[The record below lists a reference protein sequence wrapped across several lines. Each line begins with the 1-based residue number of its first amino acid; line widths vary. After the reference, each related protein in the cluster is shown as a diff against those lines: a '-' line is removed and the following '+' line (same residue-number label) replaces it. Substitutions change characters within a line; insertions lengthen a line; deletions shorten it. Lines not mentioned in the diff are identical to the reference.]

1 METRLID
8 RLNHMRDLSPA
19 DTDYNL
25 SIAARAERRLAEAG
39 FRRLETPVIERT
51 DLFVRKS
58 GGEVSSSLYTF
69 SDPGGISVSLR
80 PEFTPSVIR
89 WFIENRPDQ
98 RRYRYS
104 GPVFRYGG
112 ARGGRFRQ
120 FHQVGG
126 ELLGAPGAEGD
137 SEILGVAR
145 RCLEAGGVADC
156 VLHLGHIG
164 VIRDLLRAVG
174 LSEQTQM
181 FIVANIDD
189 IAAGAGYEGPLVE
202 KATAAGLV
210 ADSASALTGMTDV
223 PNTALPVLDALQ
235 QTVSGATGRRSPE
248 QIMSRLVGRARRAS
262 SKSEFEEA
270 AGSVARLV
278 AVNGSPSEVVAEA
291 DAILR
296 DCEASL
302 ASLNSLEST
311 LEAVTSDGWNESSI
325 RLDLAFVRG
334 MAYYTGAVFEFLPP
348 NNPKSPSPPKGEG
361 RGEGEPKTLNSTF
374 PLGGGGRYDDLVRA
388 FGGPDMP
395 ACGFALNIDEVA
407 WTARRRGERG

>member
-8 RLNHMRDLSPA
+8 RLSHMRDLSPA
-19 DTDYNL
+19 ETDYNL
-25 SIAARAERRLAEAG
+25 SIAARTERCLADAG
-39 FRRLETPVIERT
+39 FHRLDTPVIERT

-98 RRYRYS
+98 RRYHYS

-126 ELLGAPGAEGD
+126 ELLGVPGASGD
-137 SEILGVAR
+137 SEILSLAR
-145 RCLEAGGVADC
+145 RCLEAGGVGDC

-181 FIVANIDD
+181 FMVANLED
-189 IAAGAGYEGPLVE
+189 IGAGSGFIDPLLE
-202 KATAAGLV
+202 KASAAGLV
-210 ADSASALTGMTDV
+210 ADTIVPLTGVPDL

-262 SKSEFEEA
+262 SRAEFEEA
-270 AGSVARLV
+270 AGCVARLV
-278 AVNGSPSEVVAEA
+278 AAQGSPSGVVAEA
-291 DAILR
+291 ETILR
-296 DCEASL
+296 DSDASL
-302 ASLNSLEST
+302 DSLDSLKTT
-311 LEAVTSDGWNESSI
+311 LDSITSNGWEESSI
-325 RLDLAFVRG
+325 HLDLSFVRG

-348 NNPKSPSPPKGEG
+348 SKDPQ
-361 RGEGEPKTLNSTF
+361 LA
-374 PLGGGGRYDDLVRA
+374 LGGGGRYDDLVRA

-407 WTARRRGERG
+407 WSTRQDGAQR

>member
-8 RLNHMRDLSPA
+8 RLSHMRDLSPA
-19 DTDYNL
+19 ETDYNL
-25 SIAARAERRLAEAG
+25 SIAARTERCLADAG
-39 FRRLETPVIERT
+39 FHRLDTPVIERT

-98 RRYRYS
+98 RRYHYS

-126 ELLGAPGAEGD
+126 ELLGVPGASGD
-137 SEILGVAR
+137 SEILSLAR
-145 RCLEAGGVADC
+145 RCLEAGGVGDC

-164 VIRDLLRAVG
+164 VIRNLLRAVG

-181 FIVANIDD
+181 FMVANLED
-189 IAAGAGYEGPLVE
+189 IGAGSGFIDPLLE
-202 KATAAGLV
+202 KASAAGLV
-210 ADSASALTGMTDV
+210 ADTIVPLTGVPDL

-262 SKSEFEEA
+262 SRAEFEEA
-270 AGSVARLV
+270 AGCVARLV
-278 AVNGSPSEVVAEA
+278 AAQGSPSGVVAEA
-291 DAILR
+291 ETILR
-296 DCEASL
+296 DSDASL
-302 ASLNSLEST
+302 DSLDSLKTT
-311 LEAVTSDGWNESSI
+311 LDSITSNGWEESSI
-325 RLDLAFVRG
+325 HLDLSFVRG

-348 NNPKSPSPPKGEG
+348 SKDPQ
-361 RGEGEPKTLNSTF
+361 LA
-374 PLGGGGRYDDLVRA
+374 LGGGGRYDDLVRA

-407 WTARRRGERG
+407 WSTRQDGAQR

>member
-8 RLNHMRDLSPA
+8 RLSHMRDLSPA
-19 DTDYNL
+19 ETDYNL
-25 SIAARAERRLAEAG
+25 SIAARTERCLAEAG
-39 FRRLETPVIERT
+39 FHRLDTPVIERT

-98 RRYRYS
+98 RRYHYS

-126 ELLGAPGAEGD
+126 ELLGVPGASGD
-137 SEILGVAR
+137 SEILSLAR
-145 RCLEAGGVADC
+145 HCLEAGGVGDC

-181 FIVANIDD
+181 FMVANLED
-189 IAAGAGYEGPLVE
+189 IGAGSGFIDPLLE
-202 KATAAGLV
+202 KASAAGLV
-210 ADSASALTGMTDV
+210 ADTIGPLTGVPDL

-262 SKSEFEEA
+262 SRAEFEEA
-270 AGSVARLV
+270 AGCVARLV
-278 AVNGSPSEVVAEA
+278 AAQGSPSEVVAEA
-291 DAILR
+291 ETILR
-296 DCEASL
+296 DSDASL
-302 ASLNSLEST
+302 DSLDSLKTT
-311 LEAVTSDGWNESSI
+311 LDSITSNGWEESSI
-325 RLDLAFVRG
+325 HLDLSFVRG

-348 NNPKSPSPPKGEG
+348 SKDPQ
-361 RGEGEPKTLNSTF
+361 LA
-374 PLGGGGRYDDLVRA
+374 LGGGGRYDDLVRA
-388 FGGPDMP
+388 FGGPDLP

-407 WTARRRGERG
+407 CTTRQDGAQR

>member
-8 RLNHMRDLSPA
+8 RLSHMRDLSPA
-19 DTDYNL
+19 ETDYNL
-25 SIAARAERRLAEAG
+25 SIAARTERCLADAG
-39 FRRLETPVIERT
+39 FHRLDTPVIERT

-98 RRYRYS
+98 RRYHYS

-126 ELLGAPGAEGD
+126 ELLGVPGASGD
-137 SEILGVAR
+137 SEILSLAR
-145 RCLEAGGVADC
+145 RCLEAGGVGDC

-164 VIRDLLRAVG
+164 VIRNLLRAVG

-181 FIVANIDD
+181 FMVANLED
-189 IAAGAGYEGPLVE
+189 IGAGSGFIDPLLE
-202 KATAAGLV
+202 KASAAGLV
-210 ADSASALTGMTDV
+210 ADTIVPLTGVPDL

-262 SKSEFEEA
+262 SRAEFEEA
-270 AGSVARLV
+270 AGCVARLV
-278 AVNGSPSEVVAEA
+278 AAQGSPSGVVAEA
-291 DAILR
+291 ETILR
-296 DCEASL
+296 DSDASL
-302 ASLNSLEST
+302 DSLDSLKTT
-311 LEAVTSDGWNESSI
+311 LDSITSNGWEESSI
-325 RLDLAFVRG
+325 HLDLSFVRG

-348 NNPKSPSPPKGEG
+348 SKDPQ
-361 RGEGEPKTLNSTF
+361 LA
-374 PLGGGGRYDDLVRA
+374 LGGGGRYDDLVRA

-407 WTARRRGERG
+407 WATRRDGSEG

>member
-8 RLNHMRDLSPA
+8 RLTQMRDLSPA
-19 DTDYNL
+19 ETNYNL
-25 SIAARAERRLAEAG
+25 GIAACAERCLAEAG
-39 FRRLETPVIERT
+39 FHRLDTPVIERT

-69 SDPGGISVSLR
+69 LDPGGISVSLR

-89 WFIENRPDQ
+89 WFIENCPDE
-98 RRYRYS
+98 RRYHYS

-126 ELLGAPGAEGD
+126 ELLGVSGADGD
-137 SEILGVAR
+137 SEILGLAQ
-145 RCLEAGGVADC
+145 RCLEAGGVDNC

-164 VIRDLLRAVG
+164 VIRDLLGAVG
-174 LSEQTQM
+174 LSEQNQM
-181 FIVANIDD
+181 FMVANLDD
-189 IAAGAGYEGPLVE
+189 VAAGAENLDPLLE
-202 KATAAGLV
+202 KASAAGLV
-210 ADSASALTGMTDV
+210 ADSAGPLTGVPDL

-262 SKSEFEEA
+262 SRAEFEKA

-278 AVNGSPSEVVAEA
+278 ATHGSPSEVVAEA
-291 DAILR
+291 ETILR
-296 DCEASL
+296 GCGASL
-302 ASLNSLEST
+302 GSLDSLKAT
-311 LEAVTSDGWNESSI
+311 LDSITSNGWGESSI
-325 RLDLAFVRG
+325 RLDLSFVRG
-334 MAYYTGAVFEFLPP
+334 MAYYTGAVFEFLQPV
-348 NNPKSPSPPKGEG
+348 EDVHYA
-361 RGEGEPKTLNSTF
+361 
-374 PLGGGGRYDDLVRA
+374 LGGGGRYDDLVRA

-407 WTARRRGERG
+407 WATRRDGSQG

>member
-1 METRLID
+1 METRLIG
-8 RLNHMRDLSPA
+8 RLSHMRDLSPA

-25 SIAARAERRLAEAG
+25 SIAARAERRLSEAG
-39 FRRLETPVIERT
+39 FRRLDTPVIERT

-69 SDPGGISVSLR
+69 LDPGGISVSLR

-98 RRYRYS
+98 DRFCYS

-112 ARGGRFRQ
+112 TRGGRFRQ

-126 ELLGAPGAEGD
+126 ELLGVSGAAGD
-137 SEILGVAR
+137 SEILSVAR
-145 RCLEAGGVADC
+145 RCLEAGGVDNC

-181 FIVANIDD
+181 FMVANLDD
-189 IAAGAGYEGPLVE
+189 IAVGSDYIGPLLE

-210 ADSASALTGMTDV
+210 ADSAGPLTGVPDL

-235 QTVSGATGRRSPE
+235 QTVSGTTGRRSPE

-262 SKSEFEEA
+262 SRAEFEEA
-270 AGSVARLV
+270 AGNVARLV
-278 AVNGSPSEVVAEA
+278 AAHGSPSQVAAEA
-291 DAILR
+291 ETILR
-296 DCEASL
+296 DSEASL
-302 ASLNSLEST
+302 ASLDSLKTT
-311 LEAVTSDGWNESSI
+311 LDSITSDGWEESSI
-325 RLDLAFVRG
+325 QLDLSFVRG
-334 MAYYTGAVFEFLPP
+334 MAYYTGAVFEFHHPAGGP
-348 NNPKSPSPPKGEG
+348 E
-361 RGEGEPKTLNSTF
+361 F
-374 PLGGGGRYDDLVRA
+374 ALGGGGRYDDLVKA

-407 WTARRRGERG
+407 WTTRQDGAQR

>member
-8 RLNHMRDLSPA
+8 RLSHMRDLSPA
-19 DTDYNL
+19 ETDYNL
-25 SIAARAERRLAEAG
+25 SIAARTERCLADAG
-39 FRRLETPVIERT
+39 FHRLDTPVIERT

-98 RRYRYS
+98 RRYHYS

-126 ELLGAPGAEGD
+126 ELLGVPGASGD
-137 SEILGVAR
+137 SEILSLAR
-145 RCLEAGGVADC
+145 RCLEAGGVGDC

-181 FIVANIDD
+181 FMVANLED
-189 IAAGAGYEGPLVE
+189 IGAGSGFIDPLLE
-202 KATAAGLV
+202 KASAAGLV
-210 ADSASALTGMTDV
+210 ADTIVPLTGVPDL

-262 SKSEFEEA
+262 SRAEFEEA
-270 AGSVARLV
+270 AGCVARLV
-278 AVNGSPSEVVAEA
+278 AAQGSPSEVVAEA
-291 DAILR
+291 ETILR
-296 DCEASL
+296 DSDASL
-302 ASLNSLEST
+302 DSLDSLKTT
-311 LEAVTSDGWNESSI
+311 LDSITSNGWEESSI
-325 RLDLAFVRG
+325 HLDLSFVRG

-348 NNPKSPSPPKGEG
+348 SKDPQ
-361 RGEGEPKTLNSTF
+361 LA
-374 PLGGGGRYDDLVRA
+374 LGGGGRYDDLVRA

-407 WTARRRGERG
+407 WSTRQDGAQR